1 LSKYT
6 IREARGDEYNALTA
20 LCLRSKAHWGYD
32 ADFMA
37 RCMPVMTLTRQRIEG
52 WHRVAETDGRP
63 TGFALL
69 APLKDGRVDL
79 DLFFIEPEYIGTGV
93 GRALFASIVELARSL
108 GFTTLEIVADPN
120 AEGFYSRLGAVRVG
134 VAESEV
140 DPGRQLPLLEL
151 AL

>member
-1 LSKYT
+1 LSTCT
-6 IREARGDEYNALTA
+6 IREARVEELEALSA

-37 RCMPVMTLTRQRIEG
+37 RCVPVMRLTPERIEG
-52 WHRVAETDGRP
+52 RHRVAEADGRAA
-63 TGFALL
+63 GFALL

-79 DLFFIEPEYIGTGV
+79 DLFFVEPKYIGSGV
-93 GRALFASIVELARSL
+93 GRALFASIVDLARSL
-108 GFTTLEIVADPN
+108 GFKIIEIVADPN

-140 DPGRQLPLLEL
+140 DPGRHLPMLEL

>member
-1 LSKYT
+1 L
-6 IREARGDEYNALTA
+6 NALTA

-37 RCMPVMTLTRQRIEG
+37 RCVPVMTLSPQRIEG
-52 WHRVAETDGRP
+52 RHRVAEADGRAA
-63 TGFALL
+63 GFALL

-79 DLFFIEPEYIGTGV
+79 DLFFIEPAYIGTGV
-93 GRALFASIVELARSL
+93 GRVLFAGIVELARAL
-108 GFTTLEIVADPN
+108 EFKVLEIVADPH

-140 DPGRQLPLLEL
+140 DPGRQLPMLEF

>member
-1 LSKYT
+1 MVLIRTAIAGELEALS
-6 IREARGDEYNALTA
+6 A

-37 RCMPVMTLTRQRIEG
+37 RCVPVMTLTPERIEG
-52 WHRVAETDGRP
+52 RHRVAEADGRP
-63 TGFALL
+63 AGFALL

-79 DLFFIEPEYIGTGV
+79 DLFFIEPAYIGSGV
-93 GRALFASIVELARSL
+93 GRVLFASTVELARAL